1 MAAIVSA
8 VQPLMPLRKSM
19 DCNPTMARQRF
30 LDIAKDCLWI
40 TLSAIFTAMAVNLF
54 FQSTG
59 LAPGGITGLAIIFSL
74 ITHIPVSYMSLAISV
89 PLLILATVLLGKG
102 FGVKTLYITLITP
115 VCMELVPAFD
125 LSQACSS
132 LPWFIAPLIAAL
144 AGGILVGAAVGIA
157 LNRQCATGGTDVI
170 ALLIQYVFRFLK
182 VPTILFCLDGSVVIA
197 SGVISGNAWIAAFS
211 LLSLFVIMQTIRK
224 ITQRARQSM

>member
-1 MAAIVSA
+1 
-8 VQPLMPLRKSM
+8 M
-19 DCNPTMARQRF
+19 DCNSAMTQQRVTA
-30 LDIAKDCLWI
+30 IVKDFLWI
-40 TLSAIFTAMAVNLF
+40 TLSAIFTAMAVNLC

-59 LAPGGITGLAIIFSL
+59 LAPGGITGLSIIFSL

-115 VCMELVPAFD
+115 VFMELVPVFD
-125 LSQACSS
+125 LSGACSN
-132 LPWFIAPLIAAL
+132 LPWFVAPLIAAL
-144 AGGILVGAAVGIA
+144 AGGVLVGSAVGIA

-170 ALLIQYVFRFLK
+170 ALLIQYVLRFLK

-197 SGVISGNAWIAAFS
+197 SGVISGNAWIAGFS
-211 LLSLFVIMQTIRK
+211 LLSLFIIMQTIRK
-224 ITQRARQSM
+224 MTQEARQNM